1 MIINISSN
9 ILSHRTNRLLLL
21 YTNMLYIRH
30 GLKAYRNGE
39 SDKFYFDPPL
49 TEQGKSTAI
58 ARFSDLLFK
67 QGLPQYIVS
76 SPYLRARETAQIAHD
91 VILQLTGVS
100 VPINYDPLLG
110 EYLGNHSKK
119 DLADGVHPETL
130 ELQPIP
136 PEEWRDYSA
145 RIQKHRAQARE
156 YTWYITHGVVIQSI
170 TYLKAGKKIRQP
182 RELTGILITDDTVT
196 II

>member
-1 MIINISSN
+1 MIGNTSAN
-9 ILSHRTNRLLLL
+9 ILSRRTNRLILL

-67 QGLPQYIVS
+67 QGIPEYIIS

-100 VPINYDPLLG
+100 IGVKYDPLLG
-110 EYLGNHSKK
+110 EYLGNQRKK

-145 RIQKHRAQARE
+145 RIQKHIAQATDC
-156 YTWYITHGVVIQSI
+156 TWYITHGVVIQSI
-170 TYLKAGKKIRQP
+170 AYLKAGKKIPQP
-182 RELTGILITDDTVT
+182 KELTGILVIDNT
-196 II
+196 INII

>member
-1 MIINISSN
+1 MISNISAN
-9 ILSHRTNRLLLL
+9 ILTRRVNRLLL

-110 EYLGNHSKK
+110 EYLGNQRKK
-119 DLADGVHPETL
+119 DLADGVRSETL

-145 RIQKHRAQARE
+145 RIQRHIAQATE

-170 TYLKAGKKIRQP
+170 AYLKAGKKLPQP
-182 RELTGILITDDTVT
+182 SELTGILVTDNT
-196 II
+196 IVVI